1 MAHGGVQL
9 PLPGQEGGIASCTL
23 TLDARWPGQ
32 LASAPAARHA
42 AVEAARA
49 AGAGPVVLRR
59 VALAVTEAVANAILH
74 AYDGAGAGDVSLRGW
89 RAPGRVILEV
99 RDQGRGLA
107 PRDDSPGLGLG
118 LVIIRRVADDVR
130 ISSAAGAGTTV
141 RLEFALE

>member
-1 MAHGGVQL
+1 MRQRHGYGHQW
-9 PLPGQEGGIASCTL
+9 GIASCTL

-32 LASAPAARHA
+32 PASATAARHA

-49 AGAGPVVLRR
+49 AGAGPAVLRR

-74 AYDGAGAGDVSLRGW
+74 AYDGARPGEVALRGW
-89 RAPGRVILEV
+89 QAPGRVILEV

-118 LVIIRRVADDVR
+118 LVLIRQAADDVR
-130 ISSAAGAGTTV
+130 ISSAADEGTAV